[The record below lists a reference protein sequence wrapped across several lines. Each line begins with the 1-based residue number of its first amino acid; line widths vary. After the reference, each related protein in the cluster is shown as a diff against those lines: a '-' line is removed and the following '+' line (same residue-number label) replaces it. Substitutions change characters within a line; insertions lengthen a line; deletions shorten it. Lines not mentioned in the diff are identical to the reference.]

1 MKVESQKY
9 EQRRKERASKELWAN
24 TTELIEM
31 NQKLKQK
38 IRKQWYEAALNIV
51 IKKCYDF
58 CVFYVFL
65 YFS

>member
-1 MKVESQKY
+1 MQDIYGSEVMAQRMKVESQKY

-38 IRKQWYEAALNIV
+38 IRKQWW
-51 IKKCYDF
+51 
-58 CVFYVFL
+58 
-65 YFS
+65 

>member
-38 IRKQWYEAALNIV
+38 IRKQ
-51 IKKCYDF
+51 
-58 CVFYVFL
+58 
-65 YFS
+65 